1 MFHVIPVLK
10 MSVHAS
16 YFHRATER
24 VRHFYNRITLYR
36 TRIMFLQAHIEG
48 KDPCPYASLPTD
60 TESHDCFA
68 WVLMTG
74 PKANQNSSIT

>member
-60 TESHDCFA
+60 TESRDCFA